1 MFGIPDSIPHG
12 QAAVAGA
19 FRETTLSIT
28 HAHPGYPVDSIR
40 HNELQYF
47 AQRSHPDRCIRK
59 QGRLVD
65 DFENPYL
72 PPSSDDTAP
81 DAIPPDLDD
90 DVDPRTI
97 GKARY
102 VTWVAIMMI
111 SHGVLMLVAALGLI
125 GMIVFFVPQFSEQ
138 IEQQQRMQRQQNPN
152 APQLPPNSM
161 TTILTITY
169 GVMSAFLFVIGLLGI
184 YAGIR
189 NYGYQNRI
197 LGIIT
202 MVLNMGSILFCWCL
216 PFSIGLL
223 IFGMII
229 YLSPEADRAFRWQ
242 TERLNR

>member
-1 MFGIPDSIPHG
+1 V
-12 QAAVAGA
+12 AVVGA
-19 FRETTLSIT
+19 FRETTMPIG
-28 HAHPGYPVDSIR
+28 HPEYSVDSIHR
-40 HNELQYF
+40 DELRYF
-47 AQRSHPDRCIRK
+47 QTTFSASPLNQNRK
-59 QGRLVD
+59 GRRVD

-81 DAIPPDLDD
+81 DANPADIDD

-102 VTWVAIMMI
+102 VPWVAVSMI
-111 SHGVLMLVAALGLI
+111 IHGVLMLVAALGLI

-138 IEQQQRMQRQQNPN
+138 IEQQQKLQRQQNPN
-152 APQLPPNSM
+152 APQLPQNSM
-161 TTILTITY
+161 TTILYITY
-169 GVMSAFLFVIGLLGI
+169 GAMSAFLFVIGLLGI

-242 TERLNR
+242 TDRSNA